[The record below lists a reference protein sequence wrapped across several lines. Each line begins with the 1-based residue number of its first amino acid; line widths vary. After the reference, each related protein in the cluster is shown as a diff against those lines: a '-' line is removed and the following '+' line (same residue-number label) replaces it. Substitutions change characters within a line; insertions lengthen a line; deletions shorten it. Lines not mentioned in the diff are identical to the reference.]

1 MSSAPPKEA
10 VYSDGKKRTFRAEC
24 ISTADYSDKGFR
36 EHLSDLITEREIEK
50 ARAIAAREAVDAES
64 KKLDIKSTE
73 LSDGEERK
81 DIEPLSAYSMERNAE
96 NRGMHSVL
104 PTQQILSS
112 YYQGYGAA
120 VPDARAARV

>member
-1 MSSAPPKEA
+1 M
-10 VYSDGKKRTFRAEC
+10 FRAEC
-24 ISTADYSDKGFR
+24 ISTVNYSDSGFR

-50 ARAIAAREAVDAES
+50 ARAVAAREAVDAES
-64 KKLDIKSTE
+64 KKMADIQSTE
-73 LSDGEERK
+73 LCDSEERK
-81 DIEPLSAYSMERNAE
+81 DSELLSAYSLERNAE
-96 NRGMHSVL
+96 NRGMHSAL